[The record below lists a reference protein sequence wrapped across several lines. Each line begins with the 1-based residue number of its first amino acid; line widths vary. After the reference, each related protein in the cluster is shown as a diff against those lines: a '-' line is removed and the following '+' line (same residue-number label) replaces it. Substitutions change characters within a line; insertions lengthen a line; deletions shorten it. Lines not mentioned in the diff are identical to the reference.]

1 MTNILISTLKHTYK
15 HINIMQGGTS
25 GISEVASIDT
35 YDGEFYKGKRQ
46 GQGKITYK
54 DGSVY
59 VGQWVFDERC
69 GQGTEYFKNGDRYV
83 NYVN

>member
-1 MTNILISTLKHTYK
+1 M
-15 HINIMQGGTS
+15 
-25 GISEVASIDT
+25 SEVNNIDT

-54 DGSVY
+54 DGSVF

-69 GQGTEYFKNGDRYV
+69 GQGTEYVLLFILKIAYGRKEWTIAV
-83 NYVN
+83 KRFCC